1 MINRFRALK
10 APPPTGHM
18 AESLAA
24 LFQGDDSAA
33 TNNNHDLT
41 TRCRVTSRI
50 IIANA
55 PDKHDVWRENIVA
68 ATVTATGG
76 LRGSK
81 SVPVSDENLTSGPF
95 PYEPVRHTAQD
106 LVEVHLE

>member
-24 LFQGDDSAA
+24 LFRGDDSAA

-50 IIANA
+50 IIANTS
-55 PDKHDVWRENIVA
+55 DKHNVWRENVDA
-68 ATVTATGG
+68 AITGG

-81 SVPVSDENLTSGPF
+81 SVPVSAENVTSGPF
-95 PYEPVRHTAQD
+95 TYASHTAQD
-106 LVEVHLE
+106 LVEVHIE